1 MPNLASQFLDNVKW
15 QKLFAQ
21 HIKGMKNIES
31 MKLDSDALLD
41 ILRRRLDSP
50 YEAHKMENLRE
61 HSCFQWASYSLPRVC
76 SAMVYASHIKE
87 NHRSKRVTPS
97 TTLLGNPYTSKLSN
111 PCNAREENYKNLHG
125 CYLYHNQNQGN
136 GHAAG
141 RQVEMVRQRLNQE
154 TKNTQRL
161 QRNCVKASS
170 T

>member
-41 ILRRRLDSP
+41 ILRRRLDSH

-61 HSCFQWASYSLPRVC
+61 HSCFQWASYSLPRIC

-87 NHRSKRVTPS
+87 IIVANV
-97 TTLLGNPYTSKLSN
+97 
-111 PCNAREENYKNLHG
+111 LHHQQH
-125 CYLYHNQNQGN
+125 Y
-136 GHAAG
+136 
-141 RQVEMVRQRLNQE
+141 
-154 TKNTQRL
+154 
-161 QRNCVKASS
+161 
-170 T
+170 

>member
-1 MPNLASQFLDNVKW
+1 
-15 QKLFAQ
+15 
-21 HIKGMKNIES
+21 MKNIES

-41 ILRRRLDSP
+41 ILRRRLDSH

-87 NHRSKRVTPS
+87 NLRSKRV
-97 TTLLGNPYTSKLSN
+97 
-111 PCNAREENYKNLHG
+111 
-125 CYLYHNQNQGN
+125 YLYHNQNQGN

-141 RQVEMVRQRLNQE
+141 RQVEMVRQRLINQE